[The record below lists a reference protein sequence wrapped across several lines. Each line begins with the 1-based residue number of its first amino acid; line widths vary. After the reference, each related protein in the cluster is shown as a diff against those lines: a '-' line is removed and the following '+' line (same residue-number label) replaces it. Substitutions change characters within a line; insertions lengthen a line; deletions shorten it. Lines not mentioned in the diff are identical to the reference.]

1 MRNIK
6 EGKEVVLTIM
16 TILLLSLSLVIS
28 LKNISFWYISYVFL
42 LSIIFLI
49 IFYSIIHYFPMLW
62 SQIKQKINI
71 IFFILL
77 NSALLTTLKLISFRY
92 FHPVL
97 LTFHFILFEIIIVE
111 SNLFIYRLI
120 KSKKSI

>member
-6 EGKEVVLTIM
+6 EAKEVVLTIM

-28 LKNISFWYISYVFL
+28 LKNISFWYISNVFL

-49 IFYSIIHYFPMLW
+49 IFYSIIYYFPMLW

-71 IFFILL
+71 IFFILF
-77 NSALLTTLKLISFRY
+77 NSALLTILKLISFTY

-97 LTFHFILFEIIIVE
+97 LTFHFFLFEIIIVE

-120 KSKKSI
+120 KSMKSI